1 MQLTSV
7 VSLKETCIVKMSRE
21 FQHIIRFAGTDI
33 NGTQPV
39 TYALTS
45 VKGVGIKLANAIIE
59 KSGISPGARMG
70 FLSISEVEKIEDVL
84 KNPVKY
90 GIPLWLLNR
99 RKDRETGNNIHLLSS
114 DLVLQTK
121 NDIDEQKKMRS
132 WRGFRHSYGLKV
144 RGQRTRTTGRKGK
157 AIGVKKKQVRRQ

>member
-1 MQLTSV
+1 
-7 VSLKETCIVKMSRE
+7 MSRE
-21 FQHIIRFAGTDI
+21 FQYIIRFAGTDI

-39 TYALTS
+39 TYALTN

-59 KSGISPGARMG
+59 KTGISPEARMG
-70 FLSISEVEKIEDVL
+70 FLSSSDVEKIEDVL
-84 KNPVKY
+84 KNPLKY

-99 RKDRETGNNIHLLSS
+99 RKDRETGNSLHLLGS
-114 DLVLQTK
+114 DLILQTK
-121 NDIDEQKKMRS
+121 NDIDALKKMRS

-157 AIGVKKKQVRRQ
+157 AIGVKKKQRVRRE

>member
-1 MQLTSV
+1 MP
-7 VSLKETCIVKMSRE
+7 RE
-21 FQHIIRFAGTDI
+21 FQYIIRFAGTDI
-33 NGTQPV
+33 DGTQPV

-59 KSGISPGARMG
+59 KSGISPEARMG
-70 FLSISEVEKIEDVL
+70 FLSSSEVEKIEDIL
-84 KNPVKY
+84 KNPGKH
-90 GIPLWLLNR
+90 GLPLWLLNR
-99 RKDRETGNNIHLLSS
+99 RKDRDTGNNLHILGS

-121 NDIDEQKKMRS
+121 NDIDELKKMRS
-132 WRGFRHSYGLKV
+132 WRGFRHSYGLKA

>member
-1 MQLTSV
+1 MP
-7 VSLKETCIVKMSRE
+7 RE

-33 NGTQPV
+33 DGTQPV

-45 VKGVGIKLANAIIE
+45 IKGVGIKLANTIIE
-59 KSGISPGARMG
+59 KSGIKPETRMG
-70 FLSISEVEKIEDVL
+70 FLSSSDVEKIADIL
-84 KNPVKY
+84 KNPAKY
-90 GIPLWLLNR
+90 DVPLWLLNR
-99 RKDRETGNNIHLLSS
+99 RKDKETGNNLHLLGS
-114 DLVLQTK
+114 DLLLQTK
-121 NDIDEQKKMRS
+121 NDIDQLKKMRS

>member
-1 MQLTSV
+1 
-7 VSLKETCIVKMSRE
+7 MSRE
-21 FQHIIRFAGTDI
+21 FQYIIRFAGTDI
-33 NGTQPV
+33 DGTQPV

-59 KSGISPGARMG
+59 KSGISPEARMG
-70 FLSISEVEKIEDVL
+70 FLSSSEVEKIEDIL
-84 KNPVKY
+84 KNPGKY

-99 RKDRETGNNIHLLSS
+99 RKDRDTGNNLHILGS

-121 NDIDEQKKMRS
+121 NDIDELKKMRS
-132 WRGFRHSYGLKV
+132 WRGFRHSYGLKA